1 MTRQEKWDQRYLS
14 IAQEV
19 SQWSKDPST
28 KVGAVLVRGDNLI
41 VSTGYNGFPSGHDDS
56 KELYDDRNYKYANIV
71 HAETNAIRNRNHLYG
86 YTLYTTFPP
95 CPDCMQR
102 IGDRGIGRVVS
113 MPVDFD
119 GKSREW
125 VSFWR
130 GQLQVSE
137 GLAETLGVKLELVGE

>member
-1 MTRQEKWDQRYLS
+1 MTRQEKWDQRYLG

-19 SQWSKDPST
+19 AQWSKDPST

-56 KELYDDRNYKYANIV
+56 KALYADRNYKYANII
-71 HAETNAIRNRNHLYG
+71 HAEINAIRDRSHLLN

-102 IGDRGIGRVVS
+102 VGNSGIGRVVS
-113 MPVDFD
+113 MQPDYEGRSKKWVDHW
-119 GKSREW
+119 REE
-125 VSFWR
+125 FK
-130 GQLQVSE
+130 VSE
-137 GLAETLGVKLELVGE
+137 GIADALGVKLELVSE